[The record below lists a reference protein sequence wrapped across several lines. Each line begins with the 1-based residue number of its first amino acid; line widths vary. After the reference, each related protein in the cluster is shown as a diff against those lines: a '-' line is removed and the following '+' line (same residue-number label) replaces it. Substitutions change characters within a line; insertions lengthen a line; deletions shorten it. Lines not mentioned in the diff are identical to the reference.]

1 MAHEPRRQKTWQ
13 RPNVMPLCLA
23 AFFNDLG
30 SDMLFAFYP
39 LFVILILR
47 LDNMRSLG
55 LIESVAL
62 AVPLLMRPIWG
73 RFSDWYGR
81 RHFIWGGYSALA
93 ISRVL
98 QGLAQRWFHLIPAKA
113 VYEIGRS
120 MRNPPREAL
129 LSESVPHE
137 ERGFAFGLLQ
147 SMDTAGAILGPAVG
161 LGIFALLT
169 RAEIPTDQRFRL
181 IFYIA
186 ALPTIASVLIIVFR
200 TREVRKFAKHAP
212 GKGEKGDAAGVVPRF
227 TRPTVLFIVLS
238 CLFSLWAPTEN
249 FMMVVG
255 ARIMGLTRDS
265 MNDIYLVLV
274 LYLAINVT
282 FAPAALLG
290 GKLSDRIGRKPPIV
304 AGLLVLSVMSF
315 GFAKIDSYAPML
327 ALFAMHGIYQ
337 GLLKPA
343 RTALVADLCRPEDRG
358 AVLGTYSMAT
368 CLASIP
374 GPLIFGAIWDRSG
387 GWTLPFVLSG
397 ICVGVSGLLI
407 ALLVKPPKESN

>member
-1 MAHEPRRQKTWQ
+1 LAEEAKRPKTWQ
-13 RPNVMPLCLA
+13 RPNVMALCLA

-30 SDMLFAFYP
+30 ADMLFAFYP
-39 LFVILILR
+39 LFVVLILR
-47 LDNMRSLG
+47 LNEMRFLG

-62 AVPLLMRPIWG
+62 AVPLLLRPVWG
-73 RFSDWYGR
+73 RLSDWYGR

-113 VYEIGRS
+113 VYEVGRS

-129 LSESVPHE
+129 LSESVPAD
-137 ERGFAFGLLQ
+137 ERGFAFGLLH
-147 SMDTAGAILGPAVG
+147 SMDTLGAILGPAVG

-169 RAEIPTDQRFRL
+169 RAQVPTGQRFRL

-186 ALPTIASVLIIVFR
+186 ALPTIVSVLIIVFR
-200 TREVRKFAKHAP
+200 TREVRKFRQRADHQGPAAK
-212 GKGEKGDAAGVVPRF
+212 GTRVVPKF
-227 TRPTVLFIVLS
+227 TRPTIVFIVLS

-249 FMMVVG
+249 FMMIVG
-255 ARIMGLTRDS
+255 AKMMGLSRES
-265 MNDIYLVLV
+265 MKDIYLVLA
-274 LYLAINVT
+274 LYLAVNVA
-282 FAPAALLG
+282 FAPAALAA

-315 GFAKIDSYAPML
+315 GFATMKSYAAML

-337 GLLKPA
+337 GFLKPA
-343 RTALVADLCRPEDRG
+343 QTALVADLCKPEDRG

-368 CLASIP
+368 CIASIP
-374 GPLIFGAIWDRSG
+374 APFIFGAIWDISG
-387 GWTLPFVLSG
+387 TWTLPFLLSG
-397 ICVGVSGLLI
+397 IFVGASGLLI
-407 ALLVKPPKESN
+407 ALLVKPPRKRT